1 MRSLFIKEI
10 SSFFSSLTGYLVIVV
25 FLLLNSLFM
34 WIVPGQ
40 FNVIGNGYATMDSLF
55 AISPWVFLFLVPA
68 ITMRM
73 ISEEKRTGT
82 LDLLYTRP
90 VTELQIILAKFLA
103 SWTLVL
109 LSLLPT
115 LIYFWSVSK
124 LGSPPGNM
132 DMGGTWGSYIGLLF
146 LGGIYAAI
154 GVFASSL
161 TSNQIVAFITAVFL
175 SFLIYLGFEFLSGI
189 AESGRMVFLVSRL
202 GISYHYN
209 SISRGVIDSRD
220 ILYFAGVMLLF
231 IMGTRAVLQSSK
243 WQSGMDSKGLKIRHL
258 KQLVIALVLVIL
270 LGFLAGIKFF
280 RIDLTSEK
288 RHTLSQSSRQ
298 LIKELDDVVYVKIYL
313 DGDLPAEFVNFRKS
327 IRELM
332 DEFRAYGGEKL
343 QYEFINLYDEP
354 DETIRNRMIGEL
366 YERGLN
372 VTNIQVRD
380 GEGGSSARIIFPGAM
395 ASYREVQMPVNL
407 LKNNPSLS
415 HELNLN
421 NSIQTLEYEFA
432 RAIHSLTLEE
442 VPRIAFIEGH
452 GELDSLQ
459 THSLMDELKNF
470 FQVDRGYING
480 NVEGLLNYQA
490 LIIARPV
497 RTFSEADKFAIDQY
511 IMQGGRVLFF
521 LDPVNPFADS
531 LTGGTTVALANAVG
545 LEDMLF
551 KYGIRINY
559 NLVSDLQCNYVPV
572 NTAPSGQQAKF
583 TMMPWVYHPL
593 LSGPV
598 THPVTRGLN
607 YVLGQFASSLDTVS
621 GGAEVSKTVLLATS
635 SASRKRDVPL
645 YISMEE
651 VTVQPDP
658 AVYQAAQLPVGVLL
672 EGRFESFYKNYPV
685 PEGVTPVDWK
695 PIHMGEP
702 TFLFVL
708 SDGDVAAN
716 EVQFEQGAFR
726 AQALGYD
733 RYTRQTFGNREF
745 IMNVVNYMTDETGI
759 IELRSREFKLRLL
772 NGELF
777 SRKLQLLKWELV
789 NTLLPLL
796 LVVIAGLAIQ
806 VVRKRRYKR

>member
-10 SSFFSSLTGYLVIVV
+10 SSFFSSLTGYLVIGV

-40 FNVIGNGYATMDSLF
+40 FNVIANGYATLDSLF
-55 AISPWVFLFLVPA
+55 SISPWVFLFLVPA

-82 LDLLYTRP
+82 LDLLQTRP

-103 SWTLVL
+103 SWALVL

-115 LIYFWSVSK
+115 LIYFWSVSR

-154 GVFASSL
+154 GIFASSL
-161 TSNQIVAFITAVFL
+161 SGNQIVAFIAAVFL
-175 SFLIYLGFEFLSGI
+175 SFLLYLGFDFLSGV
-189 AESGRMVFLVSRL
+189 AESGRMEFLVSRM

-220 ILYFAGVMLLF
+220 ILYFAGVMFLF
-231 IMGTRAVLQSSK
+231 IVGTQTVLQSSK
-243 WQSGMDSKGLKIRHL
+243 WQRGMARRGLKTRNL
-258 KQLVIALVLVIL
+258 TQLSLALVLVIL
-270 LGFLAGIKFF
+270 LGFLAEMKFF
-280 RIDLTSEK
+280 RIDLTAEK
-288 RHTLSQSSRQ
+288 KHTLSQSSRQ
-298 LIKELDDVVYVKIYL
+298 LLRELDDVVYVKIYL

-327 IRELM
+327 ILELM

-343 QYEFINLYDEP
+343 QYEFINLYDEA
-354 DETIRNRMIGEL
+354 DETLRNRMIGEL

-395 ASYREVQMPVNL
+395 ASFGGVEMPVNL

-432 RAIHSLTLEE
+432 RAIHSLTMDQ
-442 VPRIAFIEGH
+442 VPKIAFIEGH

-470 FQVDRGYING
+470 FQVDRGYIQG
-480 NVEGLLNYQA
+480 NVEVLLNYEA
-490 LIIARPV
+490 LIVARPV
-497 RTFSEADKFAIDQY
+497 QIFSEADKFALDQY
-511 IMQGGRVLFF
+511 IMQGGKVLFF

-551 KYGIRINY
+551 TYGIRINY
-559 NLVSDLQCNYVPV
+559 NLLSDLQCNIVPV
-572 NTAPSGQQAKF
+572 NTAPAGQQAEF
-583 TMMPWVYHPL
+583 TMLPWVYHPL
-593 LSGPV
+593 MAGPPE
-598 THPVTRGLN
+598 HPVTRGLN

-621 GGAEVSKTVLLATS
+621 GGGEVSKTVLLATS
-635 SASRKRDVPL
+635 TASRKRDVPL

-651 VTVQPDP
+651 VTIQPDP
-658 AVYQAAQLPVGVLL
+658 AVYQASQLPVGVLL
-672 EGRFESFYKNYPV
+672 EGSFESFYKNYPV
-685 PEGVTPVDWK
+685 PEGVTPSDWE
-695 PIHMGEP
+695 PIHKGEP
-702 TFLFVL
+702 TSLFVL
-708 SDGDVAAN
+708 SDGDIAAN
-716 EVQFEQGAFR
+716 EIQFDQGTFR
-726 AQALGYD
+726 AQPLGYD

-745 IMNVVNYMTDETGI
+745 IMNVVNYMCDETGI
-759 IELRSREFKLRLL
+759 IELRAREFKLRLL
-772 NGELF
+772 NGELI
-777 SRKLQLLKWELV
+777 SQKQELLKWKLV

-796 LVVIAGLAIQ
+796 LVLVVGVAIQ
-806 VVRKRRYKR
+806 AVRKRRYKL